1 MEQKTHNRANP
12 KYCGR
17 VVRLEDGEAEVEL
30 DLTEEMIVDEKGL
43 IHGGFTFSAADY
55 AAMVAVNHPL
65 VVLAGAEV
73 KFLKPTKVGE
83 TIVSKAKV
91 VSQEGKKIKVEV
103 SSFRKSNQEKVFEG
117 NFTCIIPSKHVL
129 D

>member
-1 MEQKTHNRANP
+1 MEQKTHNRASP
-12 KYCGR
+12 KYCGK
-17 VVRLEDGEAEVEL
+17 VVRLADGEAEVEL
-30 DLTEEMIVDEKGL
+30 ELTEEMAVDDKGL
-43 IHGGFTFSAADY
+43 VHGGFTFSAADY

-83 TIVSKAKV
+83 IIVSKAKV